1 MSTASDEAILARARA
16 DGRVVVTLDADF
28 HALLALSGERAPAV
42 IRLRDEK
49 LRGEDVATIVL
60 QVVQTD
66 AAELAAGAVVTV
78 RQGVARWRS
87 LPM

>member
-28 HALLALSGERAPAV
+28 HAGLALSGERAPAV